1 MDVAKMK
8 QYMRDHNITPRE
20 MAEAADINV
29 ATWFRKVNREG
40 DTITVREMNA
50 IINAFNMSKSEAAE
64 IFFNEKL
71 A

>member
-1 MDVAKMK
+1 MNVEKMK
-8 QYMRDHNITPRE
+8 AFMREHNLSPND
-20 MAEAADINV
+20 MAEAAGINV
-29 ATWFRKVNREG
+29 ATWFRKVNRDG

-50 IINAFNMSKSEAAE
+50 IINAFEISKAEAAE

>member
-1 MDVAKMK
+1 MNVAKMK
-8 QYMRDHNITPRE
+8 EFMKKHNLSPND

-50 IINAFNMSKSEAAE
+50 IIKAFNISKAEAAD